1 MDLVGDDAAV
11 LPSLAIP
18 VVTTDSYAEGRH
30 FHRWWCDPEVLG
42 RRLLEATLSDL
53 AAMGA
58 SPAFV
63 FCAVMLPGS
72 TDHEWVER
80 FHLGLC
86 SRSDCVLAGGETIA
100 GDCLCVTL
108 TAVGEGGSEPLLRRS
123 SARPGDRVWITG
135 PVGRTLDSVS
145 LLERC
150 RGTSGPGLAPV
161 LPLTPEEAA
170 HVGLFLQPRAAFGEA
185 RVLRARGVLCA
196 VDVSDGVLSEAARI
210 SEESGVG
217 IELDLD
223 RVPLLPLAAS
233 RALEACAAGED
244 FVLLFTAGAGED
256 FSGEGFSAVGRA
268 AGHPGLRVVS
278 GGVPVGIVSAGYDH
292 FA

>member
-1 MDLVGDDAAV
+1 M
-11 LPSLAIP
+11 
-18 VVTTDSYAEGRH
+18 VTTDSYAEGRH

-42 RRLLEATLSDL
+42 SRLLEATLSDL

-72 TDHEWVER
+72 TELEWVER
-80 FHLGLC
+80 FHLGIA
-86 SRSDCVLAGGETIA
+86 SRPDCALAGGETIA
-100 GDCLCVTL
+100 GDRLCVTL

-135 PVGRTLDSVS
+135 PVGRTLGSVS

-150 RGTSGPGLAPV
+150 GGTAGPGLSPV
-161 LPLTPEEAA
+161 RPLDPVEAE
-170 HVGLFLQPRAAFGEA
+170 HVGLFLRPRAAFAEA
-185 RVLRARGVLCA
+185 RALRGRGVLCA
-196 VDVSDGVLSEAARI
+196 VDVSDGVMSEAAHI

-223 RVPLLPLAAS
+223 RVPLLPLAAG

-244 FVLLFTAGAGED
+244 YVLLFTACADED
-256 FSGEGFSAVGRA
+256 FSGDGFSAVGRA
-268 AGHPGLRVVS
+268 GGPPGLRVLA
-278 GGVPVGIVSAGYDH
+278 GGVPVEAASAGYDH